1 VPASTAKGKTVH
13 RGIWAK
19 EMNMLKR
26 QSLTRPAPR
35 ATALAAAGALLFL
48 SACAHNPPKV
58 YGAPGTAP
66 AANVPWIPPPQA
78 VASPSVLSAAPAG
91 LPAEIAAR
99 ASSLTLADIVDVALR
114 QSPLTAQAWAQAR
127 SAAAAYGSEKS
138 QYYPELDASA
148 SFGKAQGSIANGNIA
163 YFQQSYGYGADLTW
177 LLFDFGG
184 RKAAVEEKRQ
194 ALLAADWSH
203 NSAIQSVILGVEQAY
218 YDYVNA
224 KALLDA
230 AQASFKDAS
239 SNLEAAE
246 ARHSVGV
253 ATIADVLQARTAK
266 SQAQLMMDAYTGQI
280 ATTRGALAT
289 AMGLPANTPY
299 DVALPQGEPPST
311 AVSEAVERYLDEAQ
325 RRRPDLAAARSR
337 AMQAQARVRSIRSHA
352 YPSLSA
358 TGTAGRTYYDN
369 RDIYGNTYNIG
380 VQVRVPLFTGFKN
393 RYDLLQAKADMDAA
407 NASLKSQEQMV
418 ALQVWSSYYNLKT
431 ASQRLDT
438 SKDLMESATKSYEV
452 ALARYKE
459 GVGTIL
465 DLLQA
470 QSALENARAQSVEAR
485 SDWFTSAA
493 QLAYDTGSL
502 SLDDPNL
509 KNAVP
514 TVVPKETTP

>member
-1 VPASTAKGKTVH
+1 MKKMQILA
-13 RGIWAK
+13 R
-19 EMNMLKR
+19 
-26 QSLTRPAPR
+26 RPALAKAP
-35 ATALAAAGALLFL
+35 AAAAVFLAL
-48 SACAHNPPKV
+48 SACAHNPPRV

-66 AANVPWIPPPQA
+66 AANVLWAPPPQA
-78 VASPSVLSAAPAG
+78 VANPKAPSAASAG

-114 QSPLTAQAWAQAR
+114 QSPLTAQAWAEAR
-127 SAAAAYGSEKS
+127 SAAAAYGSERS
-138 QYYPELDASA
+138 QYYPALNASA

-163 YFQQSYGYGADLTW
+163 YFQKSYGPSADLTW

-230 AQASFKDAS
+230 AEASLKDAG

-253 ATIADVLQARTAK
+253 ATIADVLQARTSK
-266 SQAQLMMDAYTGQI
+266 SQAQLQVDTYTGQI
-280 ATTRGALAT
+280 ATTRGGLAT

-299 DVALPQGEPPST
+299 DVALPPGEPPST
-311 AVSEAVERYLDEAQ
+311 TVSEAVERYLEEAQ

-337 AMQAQARVRSIRSHA
+337 AVEAEARARKIKAQA

-358 TGTAGRTYYDN
+358 TGTAGRTYYDS
-369 RDIYGNTYNIG
+369 RDLYGNSYNIG
-380 VQVRVPLFTGFKN
+380 IQLRVPLFTGFKN
-393 RYDLLQAKADMDAA
+393 RYGLMQAKADLDAA
-407 NASLKSQEQMV
+407 NAALKGQEQAV
-418 ALQVWSSYYNLKT
+418 TLQVWSSYYGLKT
-431 ASQRLDT
+431 ASQRLKT
-438 SKDLMESATKSYEV
+438 THDLMQSATESYDV

-470 QSALENARAQSVEAR
+470 QSSLENARAQSIEAR

-502 SLDDPNL
+502 SLEDPNL

>member
-1 VPASTAKGKTVH
+1 M
-13 RGIWAK
+13 RI
-19 EMNMLKR
+19 
-26 QSLTRPAPR
+26 TRKITRRPIVAQ
-35 ATALAAAGALLFL
+35 AVSAALLAVL
-48 SACAHNPPKV
+48 SACAHNPPRV

-66 AANVPWIPPPQA
+66 APNVPWMPPQRA
-78 VASPSVLSAAPAG
+78 LAAPEAKSAQPSG
-91 LPAEIAAR
+91 LPKEIAAR
-99 ASSLTLADIVDVALR
+99 ASSLALADIVDVALR
-114 QSPLTAQAWAQAR
+114 NSPLTAQSWAQAR
-127 SAAAAYGSEKS
+127 SAAAAYGSQKS
-138 QYYPELDASA
+138 LYYPSLNASA
-148 SFGKAQGSIANGNIA
+148 SLTKAEGSFANGKIS
-163 YFQQSYGYGADLTW
+163 YFQQSYGPSADLTW

-203 NSAIQSVILGVEQAY
+203 NSAIQGVILGVEQAY

-224 KALLDA
+224 KALLESAQASLKDSDQNLDA
-230 AQASFKDAS
+230 AQ
-239 SNLEAAE
+239 

-266 SQAQLMMDAYTGQI
+266 SQAQLQVDTYTGQI

-299 DVALPQGEPPST
+299 DVALPQGDPPAQT
-311 AVSEAVERYLDEAQ
+311 VSEAVERYLDEAQ

-337 AMQAQARVRSIRSHA
+337 ALQAEAHVRTIRAHA
-352 YPSLSA
+352 YPSISSS
-358 TGTAGRTYYDN
+358 GTVGRTYYDN
-369 RDIYGNTYNIG
+369 RDLYGNTYSIG
-380 VQVRVPLFTGFKN
+380 VQVKVPLFAGYKN
-393 RYDLLQAKADMDAA
+393 HYDLIQAKADSDAA
-407 NASLKSQEQMV
+407 NASLQGQEQQV
-418 ALQVWSSYYNLKT
+418 ELQVWSSYYGLKT
-431 ASQRLDT
+431 AGQRLIT
-438 SKDLMESATKSYEV
+438 SKDLMDSASQSYDV

-470 QSALENARAQSVEAR
+470 QSALANARAQSVAAR

-514 TVVPKETTP
+514 TVMPKENVQ